1 MQRRQTLLQ
10 EHNLKDHTGTFR
22 DRRFGESDPTMSLE
36 DRMLERY
43 TRERQRGQGKKGM
56 FNLEDDDNLFGDD
69 DDGFALGGLTH
80 GGRSVMDLP
89 GDDFVAQGFGEDDE
103 EETNGAIDRRQVM
116 RNHFGG
122 FGDEEEDEEMVSY
135 DARGSELTQQPERK
149 KTKQEVMSEIIAKSK
164 EYKMERQRE
173 KEADAEMREE
183 LDENLDDIR
192 ALIAGGTATVK
203 PEVQLPGT
211 QRTAPAMADEIN
223 DDGYDQFVRSLA
235 FDARAKPKDRTKTE
249 EEQAMEEKERLEA
262 AEAKR
267 LRRMRGEDSEDE
279 DGPSNKR
286 RKGDRAPEADD
297 LGDDF
302 MGDVDE
308 DGGISLLGKGITR
321 EAIEQDAGSDSESDS
336 QEGDSDEEG
345 SEDDED
351 GEIDVDGEVSD
362 SDAGEFAGSDME
374 DLDSDAEEDSEEES
388 EDELP
393 RKRKDKG
400 KGKAKAPAVKEIPYT
415 FPCPATV
422 EEFEECLEGLDNSA
436 LPIVVTRIRA
446 IHHPSLAQG
455 NKEKL
460 QDFLGVLLDYILI
473 LASEDEPPFDSISS
487 LNPHLAAL
495 VKLNPIA
502 AAHQFLAKLTL
513 MQKNLQR
520 GLTKG
525 PSSPDSKTLPG
536 AAELIILRLIGT
548 LWSTSDFSHPV
559 AQAAELLIGQYLS
572 QSRIRS
578 TRDVASGLFLSSVI
592 SQYEAQSKRM
602 VPEAINFIANSLLAL
617 LPRKKAAGKCTAF
630 PDLLAC
636 DITMKTGA
644 EPSKPAK
651 LAAALTEDN
660 EQVKS
665 DLVAVA
671 LGLIST
677 LATMSS
683 ENPGYIELFTP
694 LQKLMTD
701 IRVAKLAP
709 ALKAQI
715 ETATTQLG
723 KQLMFAKQAR
733 APLMLQDH
741 KPVPIATYAPKFEA
755 DFAPGKHYDPDV
767 ERNAVAKL
775 KAQYKKEKKGAMR
788 ELRKDNRFL
797 AAEKAREQAAK
808 DAEYNAKMRKA
819 VGGLNDERA
828 EEKQM
833 EKEKKREKRRRG

>member
-1 MQRRQTLLQ
+1 
-10 EHNLKDHTGTFR
+10 
-22 DRRFGESDPTMSLE
+22 MSLE

-56 FNLEDDDNLFGDD
+56 FNLEDDDALFGDD
-69 DDGFALGGLTH
+69 DEGFALGGLTH

-103 EETNGAIDRRQVM
+103 EDSHGAIDRRQVL

-122 FGDEEEDEEMVSY
+122 FGEEEEDEEMVSY
-135 DARGSELTQQPERK
+135 LPLMCTLTLQPERK
-149 KTKQEVMSEIIAKSK
+149 KSKQEVMSEIIAKSK

-173 KEADAEMREE
+173 KEADAEMREA

-192 ALIAGGTATVK
+192 ALIAGGTATIK

-211 QRTAPAMADEIN
+211 QRTAPTMADEVN
-223 DDGYDQFVRSLA
+223 DDGYDQYVRSLA

-286 RKGDRAPEADD
+286 RKGDRAPDADD

-302 MGDVDE
+302 MGEMDE
-308 DGGISLLGKGITR
+308 DGAVSFLGKGITR
-321 EAIEQDAGSDSESDS
+321 EALEQQAAPESDS
-336 QEGDSDEEG
+336 GSEDEGDSEEG
-345 SEDDED
+345 SEDEDEGMD
-351 GEIDVDGEVSD
+351 GEASD
-362 SDAGEFAGSDME
+362 SDAGELAVSDME
-374 DLDSDAEEDSEEES
+374 DLDSDAEEEEDESESES

-436 LPIVVTRIRA
+436 LPVVVSRIRA

-460 QDFLGVLLDYILI
+460 QDFLGVLLDYVLV
-473 LASEDEPPFDSISS
+473 LASEDEPPFDAISS
-487 LNPHLAAL
+487 LNPHLASL

-525 PSSPDSKTLPG
+525 PASPDSKTLPG

-578 TRDVASGLFLSSVI
+578 TRDVASGLFLASVVT
-592 SQYEAQSKRM
+592 QYEVQSKRM
-602 VPEAINFIANSLLAL
+602 VPEAINFVANSLLAL
-617 LPRKKAAGKCTAF
+617 LPRKKAASKSTGF

-636 DITMKTGA
+636 SIAVKMGA
-644 EPSKPAK
+644 APNQPAK

-677 LATMSS
+677 LSTISS

-694 LQKLMTD
+694 LHTLLTD
-701 IRVAKLAP
+701 VRVAKLAP
-709 ALKAQI
+709 ALKAQV
-715 ETATTQLG
+715 ETAATQLG
-723 KQLMFAKQAR
+723 KLVMFAKQAR
-733 APLMLQDH
+733 EPLMLQDH

-775 KAQYKKEKKGAMR
+775 KAQYKKEKKGAIR

-797 AAEKAREQAAK
+797 AGEKAREQAAK

-828 EEKQM
+828 EEKLM

>member
-1 MQRRQTLLQ
+1 
-10 EHNLKDHTGTFR
+10 
-22 DRRFGESDPTMSLE
+22 
-36 DRMLERY
+36 
-43 TRERQRGQGKKGM
+43 
-56 FNLEDDDNLFGDD
+56 
-69 DDGFALGGLTH
+69 
-80 GGRSVMDLP
+80 
-89 GDDFVAQGFGEDDE
+89 
-103 EETNGAIDRRQVM
+103 
-116 RNHFGG
+116 
-122 FGDEEEDEEMVSY
+122 
-135 DARGSELTQQPERK
+135 
-149 KTKQEVMSEIIAKSK
+149 MSEIIAKSK

-211 QRTAPAMADEIN
+211 QRTAPAVADQIN

-249 EEQAMEEKERLEA
+249 EEQALEEKERLEA

-321 EAIEQDAGSDSESDS
+321 EAIEKGAESDS
-336 QEGDSDEEG
+336 DSDSDEEGDSDEEESSG
-345 SEDDED
+345 DQED
-351 GEIDVDGEVSD
+351 GEDGADVEGSD
-362 SDAGEFAGSDME
+362 SDAGELAVSDME
-374 DLDSDAEEDSEEES
+374 DLDSDVDEESESES
-388 EDELP
+388 EDEMP

-422 EEFEECLEGLDNSA
+422 EEFEECLEGLDSSA

-473 LASEDEPPFDSISS
+473 LASEDEPPFESISA

-525 PSSPDSKTLPG
+525 PASPDSKTLPG

-559 AQAAELLIGQYLS
+559 AQAAELLIGQYLA

-578 TRDVASGLFLSSVI
+578 VRDVASGLFLASIVT
-592 SQYEAQSKRM
+592 QYETQSKRM
-602 VPEAINFIANSLLAL
+602 VPEAINFVANSLLAL
-617 LPRKKAAGKCTAF
+617 LPRKKAAGKNTGF

-636 DITMKTGA
+636 DITMKAGA
-644 EPSKPAK
+644 EPNKPAK
-651 LAAALTEDN
+651 LADALTEDN

-677 LATMSS
+677 LATMLS

-694 LQKLMTD
+694 VHALLSEV
-701 IRVAKLAP
+701 RVAKLAP

-715 ETATTQLG
+715 EAATTQLG

-741 KPVPIATYAPKFEA
+741 KPVPIATYAPKFET

-819 VGGLNDERA
+819 IGGLNDERA